1 VATAAAAGLIST
13 KYGRN
18 LWYGIAWGKPSHSF
32 RSEHAAVDSNAN
44 ALTTSTSAKPNAE
57 STIVVEDTAKLVSN

>member
-18 LWYGIAWGKPSHSF
+18 LWFGIAWGKPSHSF
-32 RSEHAAVDSNAN
+32 RSEYAAIDPNVN
-44 ALTTSTSAKPNAE
+44 ALATSTSAKPDAE
-57 STIVVEDTAKLVSN
+57 STIVVKDTAKLVSN